1 MPTEVRLA
9 GSLRK
14 QGRRVELLVDYPL
27 RTRNRIPV
35 RRRNI
40 LSAVI
45 IDEFKARLFVNI
57 LQSLSHLVLDGC
69 ILREPYEDRPGIH
82 VEQAK
87 TATHLIRRCLRT
99 QCASL
104 TVFKSIRRRCSV
116 ALIGNKFIL
125 NLKNSSFVIKS
136 AQARVLFYRNG

>member
-14 QGRRVELLVDYPL
+14 QGLRVELLVDYPL
-27 RTRNRIPV
+27 RARNRVPV
-35 RRRNI
+35 RRWNI

-45 IDEFKARLFVNI
+45 VDEFEARLFVNV
-57 LQSLSHLVLDGC
+57 LQSLSHLVLDRC

-87 TATHLIRRCLRT
+87 AAAHRIRRRLCT
-99 QCASL
+99 QYASL
-104 TVFKSIRRRCSV
+104 AVFKSIRGRCGV
-116 ALIGNKFIL
+116 ALISNKFIL
-125 NLKNSSFVIKS
+125 
-136 AQARVLFYRNG
+136 